1 MTAIQIIQYTKAWAA
16 PRIQRSSLGE
26 PTMNA
31 LSKVLATALA
41 LAPLAGEARITKI
54 EITTRESP
62 AYGGATFGAAGQY
75 ERLIGTLTGEV
86 DPADRRNAIIQDI
99 QLAPKTATG
108 KVTYTTTF
116 LLVKPI
122 DMSRSSRVMYQ
133 QVPNRGG
140 RLDIGGGRRRRAR
153 PWQEVPAGP
162 DRDD

>member
-62 AYGGATFGAAGQY
+62 AYGGATVGAAGPD
-75 ERLIGTLTGEV
+75 ERLIGPPTAAG
-86 DPADRRNAIIQDI
+86 DPPDRRNAIIPDI
-99 QLAPKTATG
+99 PPPPKTPPG
-108 KVTYTTTF
+108 KVTTTHT
-116 LLVKPI
+116 LLPV
-122 DMSRSSRVMYQ
+122 R
-133 QVPNRGG
+133 
-140 RLDIGGGRRRRAR
+140 
-153 PWQEVPAGP
+153 
-162 DRDD
+162 

>member
-62 AYGGATFGAAGQY
+62 AYGGAPLGAAGQH
-75 ERLIGTLTGEV
+75 ERLIGPPPREG
-86 DPADRRNAIIQDI
+86 PPPGR
-99 QLAPKTATG
+99 
-108 KVTYTTTF
+108 
-116 LLVKPI
+116 
-122 DMSRSSRVMYQ
+122 
-133 QVPNRGG
+133 PNPNTQANH
-140 RLDIGGGRRRRAR
+140 L
-153 PWQEVPAGP
+153 PP
-162 DRDD
+162 DT